1 MVWRFPVLIP
11 LTAGCWLLVA
21 ETAKG
26 LKVALVASRFNS
38 FLTEQLVKGAVDAF
52 TRLGGSEKDLKLV
65 RVPGAYELPLAAKKL
80 ASSGVDAVVALGAVV
95 RGATPHADLI
105 NETTARAF
113 SEISLESGVPV
124 VDGVVSADNLE
135 QAVERCGTKQGN
147 KGFSAMFAA
156 VEMADVLKRI

>member
-1 MVWRFPVLIP
+1 MTEINGNLS
-11 LTAGCWLLVA
+11 
-21 ETAKG
+21 AKG
-26 LKVALVASRFNS
+26 MKIAMVVARFNS

>member
-1 MVWRFPVLIP
+1 MTEINGNLS
-11 LTAGCWLLVA
+11 
-21 ETAKG
+21 AKG
-26 LKVALVASRFNS
+26 MKIALVVSRFNS

-80 ASSGVDAVVALGAVV
+80 ASSGVDAVGARGAVV

>member
-1 MVWRFPVLIP
+1 MTEINGALS
-11 LTAGCWLLVA
+11 
-21 ETAKG
+21 AKG
-26 LKVALVASRFNS
+26 LKIALVASRFNS

-80 ASSGVDAVVALGAVV
+80 AASKVDAVVALGAVV

-147 KGFSAMFAA
+147 KGFAAMQAA
-156 VEMADVLKRI
+156 VEMANVLAKI

>member
-1 MVWRFPVLIP
+1 MTEINGNLS
-11 LTAGCWLLVA
+11 
-21 ETAKG
+21 AKG
-26 LKVALVASRFNS
+26 MKIALVVSRFNS

-105 NETTARAF
+105 NETTARAY

-156 VEMADVLKRI
+156 VEMADVLKSI

>member
-1 MVWRFPVLIP
+1 MTEINGNLS
-11 LTAGCWLLVA
+11 
-21 ETAKG
+21 AKG
-26 LKVALVASRFNS
+26 MKIALVVSRFNS

-135 QAVERCGTKQGN
+135 LAVERCGTKQDN

>member
-1 MVWRFPVLIP
+1 MTEINGNLS
-11 LTAGCWLLVA
+11 
-21 ETAKG
+21 AKG
-26 LKVALVASRFNS
+26 MKVALVVSRFNS

-52 TRLGGSEKDLKLV
+52 VRLGGSEKDIKLV
-65 RVPGAYELPLAAKKL
+65 RVPGAYEIPLAAKKF
-80 ASSGVDAVVALGAVV
+80 AATKVNAVVALGAVV

-113 SEISLESGVPV
+113 SEISLSSGVPV

-156 VEMADVLKRI
+156 IEMADVLKQI